1 MRSKF
6 MHWSSILFLKKRA
19 NTKLYEKFPS
29 NLKIAKLSVSYSN
42 NFFNLFFNFNLVQ
55 KQSTR
60 YAIRH
65 DCFCIAQICCSFIFI
80 LHLMRTKLL

>member
-55 KQSTR
+55 N
-60 YAIRH
+60 
-65 DCFCIAQICCSFIFI
+65 
-80 LHLMRTKLL
+80 

>member
-42 NFFNLFFNFNLVQ
+42 YFFNLFFNFNLVQ
-55 KQSTR
+55 KQSKYWR
-60 YAIRH
+60 GV
-65 DCFCIAQICCSFIFI
+65 IFS
-80 LHLMRTKLL
+80 TFPNSQFP

>member
-42 NFFNLFFNFNLVQ
+42 YFFNLRTLAFIRTFVESSS
-55 KQSTR
+55 KQMNS
-60 YAIRH
+60 H
-65 DCFCIAQICCSFIFI
+65 
-80 LHLMRTKLL
+80 